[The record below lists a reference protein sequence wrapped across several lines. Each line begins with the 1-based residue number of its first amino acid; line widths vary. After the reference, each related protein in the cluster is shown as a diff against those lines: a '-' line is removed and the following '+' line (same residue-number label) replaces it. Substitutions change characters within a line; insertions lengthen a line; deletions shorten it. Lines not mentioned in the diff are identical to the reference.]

1 MKGFI
6 LLLIC
11 AIVAL
16 IIVGGALGYSYIKE
30 SDIDSSTIDKVVD
43 KVNEIES
50 SNDNKNNDGDI
61 VSEEVKFNA
70 QAGEGYYREVTY
82 KDGGFRQYDVDT
94 GELIGSSY
102 DSDQQYLPSMD
113 WLNDFKGSFESFPY
127 WRWTSRLSFG
137 RILQWNL

>member
-50 SNDNKNNDGDI
+50 SNDNKNNERAYNI
-61 VSEEVKFNA
+61 KNKK
-70 QAGEGYYREVTY
+70 YT
-82 KDGGFRQYDVDT
+82 
-94 GELIGSSY
+94 
-102 DSDQQYLPSMD
+102 
-113 WLNDFKGSFESFPY
+113 
-127 WRWTSRLSFG
+127 
-137 RILQWNL
+137 ILWNI